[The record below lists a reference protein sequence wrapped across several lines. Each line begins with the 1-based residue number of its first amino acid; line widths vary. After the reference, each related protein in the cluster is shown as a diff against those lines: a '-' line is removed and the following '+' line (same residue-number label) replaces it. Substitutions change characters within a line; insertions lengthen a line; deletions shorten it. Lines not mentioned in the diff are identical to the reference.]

1 MTDSNFA
8 FAFDI
13 TVVSHWIIPTEF
25 HSVLFDIYKLTFS
38 KVTILQ
44 HCCQVGWQLWGIS
57 SFLVSFF
64 LHIFATP
71 ILYTKHCQ
79 RHNGPEG
86 WVLLTKVTSSYT
98 NLDQIPKFKISTK
111 HQHFDQTLTSY
122 SWPNNHFITSPSLSS
137 KTLTKLQF
145 QNFAW
150 TSTSNSW
157 PNQEPRPRS

>member
-8 FAFDI
+8 FSAFACDI
-13 TVVSHWIIPTEF
+13 TVVSQWIIPSEF

-57 SFLVSFF
+57 FFLVSFF

-79 RHNGPEG
+79 RNNGPEG
-86 WVLLTKVTSSYT
+86 WVLLTKVTSLGHITSSYT
-98 NLDQIPKFKISTK
+98 NLDQTSSESRPSTNFKISTK
-111 HQHFDQTLTSY
+111 HQHLNKTY
-122 SWPNNHFITSPSLSS
+122 KSWPNLASESRPRLNFIT
-137 KTLTKLQF
+137 KTKHQ
-145 QNFAW
+145 
-150 TSTSNSW
+150 
-157 PNQEPRPRS
+157 